1 MRFVFN
7 LERAHAENPEELD
20 KAADSLV
27 YPLLAATR
35 RDKTGTF
42 REMDEQEMLVF
53 LRGMTFL
60 VRSPLLEG
68 SDLFATAKH
77 RELVIDFMLRIFSN
91 RPAGRGD
98 PPIAE

>member
-27 YPLLAATR
+27 YSLLAATR

-42 REMDEQEMLVF
+42 REMDEQEMLVL

-60 VRSPLLEG
+60 VRSPLLKG

-77 RELVIDFMLRIFSN
+77 RELVMDFMLRIFSN